1 VKVFVAGASGALGRR
16 LVPDLV
22 GAGHTVT
29 GMTRSPDKADAIRSA
44 GARPAVADA
53 LDERAVIAAVQEAEP
68 EVVVHELT
76 AIPPRL
82 DLRHIDRE
90 FELTNRLRREGTDHL
105 LAAARAAG
113 ARRLVAQSFGGWP
126 YAREGG
132 AVKGEDDPL
141 DPDPPPALFDTLE
154 AIRYLEATVRGAQG
168 IEGVVLRYG
177 PFYGPGTSI
186 GAGGSMLDEVR
197 RRRIP
202 VVGRGTGV
210 WSFLHIDDAAQA
222 TRRAIERGAPGVYNV
237 TDDEPARVSE
247 WLPAL
252 ATAIGAKP
260 PRRVPG
266 WIARLVVGPHGVAM
280 MTEARG
286 ASNAKAR
293 RELGFE
299 PRWPSWRDGFQRGL
313 ADGQ

>member
-1 VKVFVAGASGALGRR
+1 MKVFVAGASGALGRR
-16 LVPDLV
+16 LIPDLV

-53 LDERAVIAAVQEAEP
+53 LDEEAVIAAVQEAEP

-132 AVKGEDDPL
+132 AVKDEDDPL

-154 AIRYLEATVRGAQG
+154 AIRYLEATVTGAQG

-186 GAGGSMLDEVR
+186 GASGSMLDEVR

-222 TRRAIERGAPGVYNV
+222 TRAAIERGTPGVYNV

-252 ATAIGAKP
+252 AAAIGAKP